1 MTNIDKER
9 WKKLAG
15 IKPSSINEHTV
26 EFSKEEMATL
36 HRDGKLVKAD
46 DEGKDHTYVY
56 NESTG
61 EINRVD

>member
-46 DEGKDHTYVY
+46 DEGKDHT
-56 NESTG
+56 
-61 EINRVD
+61 